1 MVELQ
6 HSSSSERSLLQR
18 ADGHTNWDEVWRRE
32 RGRGSEYQVATTPGA
47 PKEDERSIGVWE
59 RAIFAGVQEPRVY
72 RVSFWKPGPQ
82 EQGFACRIPLNTG
95 HSGARGLWLW

>member
-1 MVELQ
+1 MVDLQ

-59 RAIFAGVQEPRVY
+59 RAIFAGVLG
-72 RVSFWKPGPQ
+72 SLKAFTTKPTH
-82 EQGFACRIPLNTG
+82 R
-95 HSGARGLWLW
+95 

>member
-59 RAIFAGVQEPRVY
+59 RAIFAGVGAEDHAWDHAEDRGATDG
-72 RVSFWKPGPQ
+72 RSGVS
-82 EQGFACRIPLNTG
+82 A
-95 HSGARGLWLW
+95 